1 VQGRFWLGEADLKKN
16 ESSWFRLLAFCFTT
30 SLVVALAF
38 AAFMTTATLAFAGSG
53 QSAEVAP
60 SGDYTGIISD
70 SMCGARHVKHPNLD
84 SANCTRECVRTG
96 AKYKLI
102 DGDKSYFLQG
112 DFAALAQFAG
122 ERAKITGTLNGETI
136 KVSAINPI

>member
-1 VQGRFWLGEADLKKN
+1 M
-16 ESSWFRLLAFCFTT
+16 T
-30 SLVVALAF
+30 LVVALAF

-53 QSAEVAP
+53 QAADVAA

-112 DFAALAQFAG
+112 DFASLAQFAG
-122 ERAKITGTLNGETI
+122 ERAKVTGTLTGDTI
-136 KVSAINPI
+136 KVSAVNPI

>member
-1 VQGRFWLGEADLKKN
+1 MSF
-16 ESSWFRLLAFCFTT
+16 
-30 SLVVALAF
+30 VAAAAF
-38 AAFMTTATLAFAGSG
+38 AGIMASSTFAFAGSG
-53 QSAEVAP
+53 QTPDVAQ

-112 DFAALAQFAG
+112 DYAGLAQFAG
-122 ERAKITGTLNGETI
+122 ERAKVSGSLDGETI

>member
-1 VQGRFWLGEADLKKN
+1 MRGLCGETILKNHKG
-16 ESSWFRLLAFCFTT
+16 SWIRLLVLCFMTT
-30 SLVVALAF
+30 VAAALAF
-38 AAFMTTATLAFAGSG
+38 AAFRPTAIVALAGNGQTTD
-53 QSAEVAP
+53 VAP

-96 AKYKLI
+96 AKYALI
-102 DGDKSYFLQG
+102 DGDKSYFLRG

-122 ERAKITGTLNGETI
+122 ERAKVTGSLEGTTI

>member
-1 VQGRFWLGEADLKKN
+1 LVAALGFGLILG
-16 ESSWFRLLAFCFTT
+16 S
-30 SLVVALAF
+30 
-38 AAFMTTATLAFAGSG
+38 ATVAFAGSG
-53 QSAEVAP
+53 QAPEVAAAA
-60 SGDYTGIISD
+60 GDYTGIISD

-122 ERAKITGTLNGETI
+122 ERAKVTGALEGDTI

>member
-1 VQGRFWLGEADLKKN
+1 MSV
-16 ESSWFRLLAFCFTT
+16 LAA
-30 SLVVALAF
+30 VAF
-38 AAFMTTATLAFAGSG
+38 AVIVTSATLAFAGSG
-53 QSAEVAP
+53 QTSDVTP

-96 AKYKLI
+96 AKYTLI
-102 DGDKSYFLQG
+102 NGDKSYFLRG

-122 ERAKITGTLNGETI
+122 ERAKVTGSLDGNTI